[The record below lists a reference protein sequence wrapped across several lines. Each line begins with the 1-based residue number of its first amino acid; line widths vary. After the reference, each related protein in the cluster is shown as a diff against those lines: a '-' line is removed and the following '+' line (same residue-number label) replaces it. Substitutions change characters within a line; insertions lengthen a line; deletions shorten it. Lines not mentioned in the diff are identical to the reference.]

1 VRSSSIRALVAAGLF
16 LLIAA
21 PTQASISWV
30 NANDPGA
37 NAAARSAWLSAI
49 GIASPEYVV
58 DFESGFTNGQNISG
72 VTGLF
77 PADLVITDTGASHQA
92 LVRSGN
98 GTFGGSN
105 PVGTYALWHNES
117 PYLTLDFSA
126 DPVDY
131 VAFQD
136 IDQAGTDGIVTF
148 VGGGTANVSFE
159 TTGSSGNS
167 AEFIGLFRNDMPQI
181 ASVQLDASGDASWG
195 IDTIEY
201 GVVVVAPD
209 TPVVPVPGAVLLGAI
224 GAGIA
229 GWLRRRRTF

>member
-1 VRSSSIRALVAAGLF
+1 VRSASIRALVAAGLF
-16 LLIAA
+16 LVVAA
-21 PTQASISWV
+21 PTQATVSLF
-30 NANDPGA
+30 NALDPGQD
-37 NAAARSAWLSAI
+37 AAQRSAWLSAI
-49 GIASPEYVV
+49 GIASPEYLV

-105 PVGTYALWHNES
+105 PVGTFSLWHNES
-117 PYLTLDFSA
+117 AYLVLDFTA
-126 DPVDY
+126 NPVDY

-136 IDQAGTDGIVTF
+136 IDQAGTNGIVTF
-148 VGGGTANVSFE
+148 VGGGTANFTLE
-159 TTGSSGNS
+159 TTGSSGDS
-167 AEFIGLFRNDMPQI
+167 AEFAGLFRNDMPQI

-201 GVVVVAPD
+201 GVVPVGPAP
-209 TPVVPVPGAVLLGAI
+209 VPVPGALLLGAV

-229 GWLRRRRTF
+229 GWLRRRRTL